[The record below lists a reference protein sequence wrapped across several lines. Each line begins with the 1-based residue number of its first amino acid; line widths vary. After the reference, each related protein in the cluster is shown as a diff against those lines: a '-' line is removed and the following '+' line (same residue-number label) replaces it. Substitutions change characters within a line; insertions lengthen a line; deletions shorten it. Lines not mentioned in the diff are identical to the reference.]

1 MWRKKA
7 ESICLRSPDSA
18 NTTESGGLSPALCY
32 NVDMNTYIATFFM
45 HFGSIRF
52 ERLCKSKGLE
62 ARTMPVPRSLSS
74 SCGTCVKYRA
84 AEPLFDPAH
93 DEMEQMVICNDDGSY
108 TQIYKAKNL

>member
-1 MWRKKA
+1 MIYIGTFFSHFGAMKCKKA
-7 ESICLRSPDSA
+7 CDRAGI
-18 NTTESGGLSPALCY
+18 PAR
-32 NVDMNTYIATFFM
+32 M
-45 HFGSIRF
+45 
-52 ERLCKSKGLE
+52 
-62 ARTMPVPRSLSS
+62 MPVPRMLSS

>member
-1 MWRKKA
+1 M
-7 ESICLRSPDSA
+7 
-18 NTTESGGLSPALCY
+18 CY

-93 DEMEQMVICNDDGSY
+93 DEMEQMVVCNDDGSY

>member
-1 MWRKKA
+1 
-7 ESICLRSPDSA
+7 
-18 NTTESGGLSPALCY
+18 
-32 NVDMNTYIATFFM
+32 M

-62 ARTMPVPRSLSS
+62 ARTVRH
-74 SCGTCVKYRA
+74 RA
-84 AEPLFDPAH
+84 EMFNKRFIWYTAEEPLFDPAH